1 MTGIS
6 KIASSISKE
15 PSAQSSHARLV
26 GLRRGPGANNRSD
39 KENTKAASILY
50 TESIY
55 RVRLWNY
62 KKIPNLKHCTFHIF
76 WNNVGMI
83 PMNKTRM

>member
-6 KIASSISKE
+6 KIASAISQE
-15 PSAQSSHARLV
+15 PSARSCHARLV
-26 GLRRGPGANNRSD
+26 GRRRGPAGANNRSD
-39 KENTKAASILY
+39 KENTKAASFLY

-76 WNNVGMI
+76 
-83 PMNKTRM
+83 

>member
-6 KIASSISKE
+6 KIASAISQE
-15 PSAQSSHARLV
+15 PSARSRVTRVWSVAA
-26 GLRRGPGANNRSD
+26 GGPGANNRSD

-76 WNNVGMI
+76 
-83 PMNKTRM
+83 